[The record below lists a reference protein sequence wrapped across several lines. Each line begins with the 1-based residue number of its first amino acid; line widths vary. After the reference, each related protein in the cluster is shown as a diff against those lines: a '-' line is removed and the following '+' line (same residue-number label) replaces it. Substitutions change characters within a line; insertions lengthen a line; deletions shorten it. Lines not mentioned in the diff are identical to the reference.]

1 MKQQNLNSRKGGIFI
16 DKIECHWHLITF
28 CKEGS
33 NSFPECWIV
42 VKYDAVF
49 MHANALQSKFAAKS
63 GAVVTVLHYVEH
75 ARGPAETANL
85 SVNF

>member
-1 MKQQNLNSRKGGIFI
+1 
-16 DKIECHWHLITF
+16 
-28 CKEGS
+28 
-33 NSFPECWIV
+33 
-42 VKYDAVF
+42 